1 MPPPSIDRTRVTA
14 LLEAMVRIESIN
26 PDLAPG
32 GHGESELAAWIGVQ
46 LNALGFDVTFE
57 DAAPGRPN
65 LIAHRPGTGSAPPL
79 MFCGHLDTVGVTDY
93 DGNPLDPIIY
103 EGRLYGRGSYDMKGG
118 LAAVLGAVAAVP
130 KSTGDLWIGFVA
142 DEEYASIGADA
153 LVRSAPPMACVLVEP
168 TEEEACI
175 AHKAFAWVTVTTEGR
190 AAHGSLPAQ
199 GVDAIAHMG
208 RLLSEMER
216 WESEVFAAQRDPLLG
231 PPSAHAS
238 LIDGGLG
245 WSTYPDRCALRVEHR
260 LLPEQTDLDALGL
273 WNTAIARQSAADP
286 RFMARVDLD
295 LFRPGYRIAENAPI
309 TQALQ
314 GAVTAVSWSA
324 RRHSRHSRLDGQR
337 GAVGGRFPDDHVWP
351 ERCRCARRDRVRRPG
366 QCVPLRPSLR
376 GPDRG
381 VALAALTTTRCP
393 PGHRGN
399 CPPCSCR

>member
-1 MPPPSIDRTRVTA
+1 MPAPSIDRNRITA

-32 GHGESELAAWIGVQ
+32 GSGEGELAAWIGVQ

-65 LIAHRPGTGSAPPL
+65 LIAHRPGKGQAPPL

-93 DGNPLDPIIY
+93 DGNPLDPLIR
-103 EGRLYGRGSYDMKGG
+103 EGRLYGRGSYDMKAG
-118 LAAVLGAVAAVP
+118 LAAVLGAAAAVP
-130 KSTGDLWIGFVA
+130 QTPGDLWIGFVA

-153 LVRSAPPMACVLVEP
+153 LVRSVPPMATVLVEP
-168 TEEEACI
+168 TDDEACI

-208 RLLSEMER
+208 RLLGEMER
-216 WESEVFAAQRDPLLG
+216 WAGSVFEAQRDPLLG

-245 WSTYPDRCALRVEHR
+245 WSTYPDRCALKVEHR
-260 LLPEQTDLDALGL
+260 MLPGQTDHDALAL
-273 WNTAIARQSAADP
+273 WNEAIARQSAADP

-295 LFRPGYRIAENAPI
+295 LYRPGYRIAEDAPV

-314 GAVTAVSWSA
+314 AAVAAVKGTPAPIRGIPAWMDSAVLSASGFPTIIYGPSGA
-324 RRHSRHSRLDGQR
+324 
-337 GAVGGRFPDDHVWP
+337 GAHAATEYVELESVFA
-351 ERCRCARRDRVRRPG
+351 CA
-366 QCVPLRPSLR
+366 SIY
-376 GPDRG
+376 
-381 VALAALTTTRCP
+381 AALIAAWR
-393 PGHRGN
+393 
-399 CPPCSCR
+399 